1 MASWITATLVLL
13 VTIFGLPFSRG
24 LGAEGESASV
34 VSWEPFMWK
43 DGAYSSDLFHY
54 VTVLDIDRTGSF
66 LWMLASRTDDPDSFR
81 VVKIDIHNDTYE
93 SFDLPQNLTLDSF
106 QAAGAANGSFW
117 VVDQKLS
124 LGSEA
129 TDVSLWR
136 LSGVEWTCRSLDD
149 LEGIGQ
155 TTVTDLCEG
164 PGGSVW
170 IGGRSLVGGEEKGW
184 ALRLLGSTRRL
195 YQFLPGLGT
204 DLPSVN
210 CMASTSNQLWTGTAN
225 GLFCHDYSTDSWIYY
240 WSPSDER
247 CYSSYVSL
255 KCINSRVV
263 VSLWAVGDTLL
274 VGTTRTYQPY
284 RYAVVC
290 RHLVEDDS
298 WRTLFV
304 MDQVEAE
311 IGMLCCFDDMVWVL
325 EKPTTPG
332 SGIPDLLWRYRD
344 SPVERGWEFHQFMKW
359 PEWTSRDRPRFTSM
373 VCDGAGNLYL
383 GTEGQGLIK
392 MLSARASGPTDA
404 FWNEVGGGAMAVD
417 WRETLL
423 SLEGGAG
430 EILRETFTIAPG
442 HRGGVMF
449 DAAGDH
455 RYFALEIE
463 VGGIR
468 GGISPS
474 GVGSKS
480 FDDLKPGDYS
490 LQIVALDLA
499 ANVPSNMSW
508 WVMVKQARLTPIVAG
523 DLRMLPL
530 SILALALISILR
542 KIGPH
547 DRWNPHTYQ
556 K

>member
-1 MASWITATLVLL
+1 MGRSLALCKAATLVLL
-13 VTIFGLPFSRG
+13 VTIYGLPFSHG
-24 LGAEGESASV
+24 LNTEGESASV
-34 VSWEPFMWK
+34 LSWEPFMWK
-43 DGAYSSDLFHY
+43 DGAYRSDLFHY
-54 VTVLDIDRTGSF
+54 VTLLDIDRTGSF
-66 LWMLASRTDDPDSFR
+66 LWMIASRTDDPDCLR
-81 VVKIDIHNDTYE
+81 VVKIDVRDDTYE
-93 SFDLPQNLTLDSF
+93 SFDLPQDLTPDSF
-106 QAAGAANGSFW
+106 QATGAANGSFW
-117 VVDQKLS
+117 IADLQCS
-124 LGSEA
+124 LDSEA
-129 TDVSLWR
+129 TEVSLWR
-136 LSGVEWTCRSLDD
+136 LSGGEWTCKLLDD

-164 PGGSVW
+164 PGGSLW
-170 IGGRSLVGGEEKGW
+170 IGGRSLVGGGEKGW
-184 ALRLLGSTRRL
+184 ALRLLGSTQRL
-195 YQFLPGLGT
+195 YQSLPNLGM
-204 DLPSVN
+204 DLPSVT

-225 GLFCHDYSTDSWIYY
+225 GLFSYDYRTDSWTYS
-240 WSPSDER
+240 SPSDER
-247 CYSSYVSL
+247 CYNSYVSL
-255 KCINSRVV
+255 KCINSKVV

-274 VGTTRTYQPY
+274 VGTRRTYQPY
-284 RYAVVC
+284 RYAAVS

-311 IGMLCCFDDMVWVL
+311 IGMLCCFDDVVWVL
-325 EKPTTPG
+325 DKPTTPG

-344 SPVERGWEFHQFMKW
+344 SPVEWGWEFHQFMKW

-383 GTEGQGLIK
+383 GTEGEGLIK

-430 EILRETFTIAPG
+430 EIVSETFTIAPG

-468 GGISPS
+468 GGISPQ
-474 GVGSKS
+474 GVGAKS
-480 FDDLKPGDYS
+480 FDGLEPGEYT
-490 LQIVALDLA
+490 LRVVALDLA

-508 WVMVKQARLTPIVAG
+508 WVMVKQARFTPIVAG
-523 DLRMLPL
+523 ELNMLPL
-530 SILALALISILR
+530 SICVSALISILR
-542 KIGPH
+542 KI
-547 DRWNPHTYQ
+547 
-556 K
+556 